1 MIYQVSTTSKK
12 MSQFKHVNSM
22 KNKNIKW
29 IIAILIV
36 GITAFFIGRSVSN
49 KETIKYIEGPTITDS
64 IPYPVPYEVKVPSE
78 PEYIYKRD
86 TLWQDSLI
94 FVHETIDT
102 LAILAD
108 WIKQRNYENVL
119 FDVDTLGRLVVN
131 TQVQYNKLQDLR
143 YTFTPVQKQVTKMKD
158 PLFEPFIFLGA
169 NVTYWRPE
177 LEVGTFIKSHYGIG
191 FEVGYVEKPTYSF
204 KIGYKF

>member
-1 MIYQVSTTSKK
+1 MKK
-12 MSQFKHVNSM
+12 Q
-22 KNKNIKW
+22 NIKW

-36 GITAFFIGRSVSN
+36 GVIAFFIGRRVST
-49 KETIKYIEGPTITDS
+49 KETIKYIQGPTITDS

-94 FVHETIDT
+94 FVHETVDT
-102 LAILAD
+102 LAVLAD
-108 WIKQRNYENVL
+108 WIKQRNYENIL

-169 NVTYWRPE
+169 NVTYWRPV